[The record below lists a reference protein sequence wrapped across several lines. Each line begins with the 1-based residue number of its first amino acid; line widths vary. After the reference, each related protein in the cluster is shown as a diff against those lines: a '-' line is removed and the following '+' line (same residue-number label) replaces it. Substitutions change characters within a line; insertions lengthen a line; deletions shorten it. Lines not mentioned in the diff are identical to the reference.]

1 MTPIQSKSQTRIQTV
16 LHALYDQPK
25 TPLELATQL
34 GSSEAALRG
43 MIDTLERGGY
53 ISPAIP
59 PSATGCGHCNLKSM
73 CRVADQNPDTLEL
86 HLYRLTPKGF
96 ETLKK

>member
-1 MTPIQSKSQTRIQTV
+1 MIQNRIQTL

-43 MIDTLERGGY
+43 MIETLERGGY

-96 ETLKK
+96 ATLQTK